1 MIQMERV
8 PMPRYRVLEM
18 IDRPFL
24 GGGQRNL
31 LDLAAHLDRSSF
43 EVTVCSASGGPLE
56 GLLEERGIRFL
67 NLPLKKKLSRK
78 IIKDIRILL
87 KRENFDLLHT
97 HGGVAGFSG
106 RWAAR
111 RGPVCVHT
119 LHGIHYLNYRNPILK
134 WMAIMQERYLSRTT
148 AAVIC
153 VSESDRAGALGYDL
167 VPASR
172 IHVIKNGVDFESVKK
187 SGAADQ
193 DKVRMR
199 EDMKIEPGA
208 PLLGTVAR
216 LHFQKG
222 IPDLLQA
229 MDLVRREI
237 PDARL
242 VIVGGGP
249 EENRVR
255 KLIRELGLDQA
266 VILLGERKDAR
277 ELLSLFDVF
286 VLSSLW
292 EGLPYVLLEAAALAK
307 PVISTAALGVAEV
320 ITDGENGLL
329 VPVSKPEDLARGAVK
344 LLRDR
349 ELAIRLGI
357 NLHRDAASQYSL
369 ERMVSET
376 EELYLKV
383 LGERHV

>member
-1 MIQMERV
+1 MG
-8 PMPRYRVLEM
+8 RYRVLEM

-31 LDLAAHLDRSSF
+31 LDLAANLDRSTF
-43 EVTVCSASGGPLE
+43 EVTVCSAAGGPLE
-56 GLLEERGIRFL
+56 GLLEERRIRFIS
-67 NLPLKKKLSRK
+67 LPLKKRLSRK

-87 KRENFDLLHT
+87 RRENFDLLHT

-106 RWAAR
+106 RLAAR

-119 LHGIHYLNYRNPILK
+119 LHGIHYLNYRNPLLK
-134 WMAIMQERYLSRTT
+134 WMAILQERYLSRST

-153 VSESDRAGALGYDL
+153 VSEADRSGALGYDL
-167 VPASR
+167 VPDSR
-172 IHVIKNGVDFESVKK
+172 LRVIKNGIDFESVKS
-187 SGAADQ
+187 SGPADQ
-193 DKVRMR
+193 DR
-199 EDMKIEPGA
+199 ERRRAAMKIKPGT

-222 IPDLLQA
+222 IPDLLKA
-229 MDLVRREI
+229 MDSVRREI
-237 PDARL
+237 PEARL

-255 KLIRELGLDQA
+255 KLIRELGLDQT

-329 VPVSKPEDLARGAVK
+329 VPVSKPEDLAKGAVK
-344 LLRDR
+344 LLRDKD
-349 ELAIRLGI
+349 LAFRLGQ
-357 NLHRDAASQYSL
+357 NLRRNAASQFSL

-376 EELYLKV
+376 ADLYLKV
-383 LGERHV
+383 LKERQV